1 MVGLL
6 AGSYFK
12 NKKPQENQYLG
23 VEFGGDE
30 IRIHIILKTL
40 VSNFITL

>member
-30 IRIHIILKTL
+30 KIRTSDPGFAQMLP
-40 VSNFITL
+40 